1 MKVTPT
7 RLPEVLLIEPKVHG
21 DERGFFLETYHR
33 SRYSEAGI
41 DALFVQDNHS
51 YSEGPILRG
60 LHAQLRHPQGKLL
73 RALEGEIF
81 DVAVD
86 IRRSSPRFGQ
96 WVGAR
101 LSGTN
106 RHQLWIPPGFA
117 HGFCVVSPTVH
128 VQYKCTELYRAEDEI
143 SIRWDDET
151 IGIDWPIDEPRL
163 SSRDQQALSLE
174 EALDRLPIYPDSA
187 VR

>member
-1 MKVTPT
+1 MIVTPT
-7 RLPEVLLIEPKVHG
+7 RLPEVLLVEPKVHG
-21 DERGFFLETYHR
+21 DERGFFLETYQH
-33 SRYSEAGI
+33 SRYAETGI
-41 DALFVQDNHS
+41 DGVFVQDNHS

-73 RALEGEIF
+73 RALEGEIY

-86 IRRSSPRFGQ
+86 IRRGSPRFGQ
-96 WVGAR
+96 WVGKR

-117 HGFCVVSPTVH
+117 HGFCVLSPSVH
-128 VQYKCTELYRAEDEI
+128 VEYKCTEHYRAEDEI
-143 SIRWDDET
+143 SILWNDET
-151 IGIDWPIDEPRL
+151 IGIDWPIAEPML
-163 SSRDQQALSLE
+163 SARDQAALTLN
-174 EALDRLPIYPDSA
+174 EAMNQLPIYPESS